1 MNTVA
6 STIGKL
12 CEFIKIELRGLYPEL
27 EISSLTD
34 IIISHLLGIPK
45 HEIHIEKEKPI
56 SEMHELR
63 AIEIV
68 KELKTGKPVQYI
80 LGFTE
85 FYGLIMNVTPDVLIP
100 RPETEEL
107 VKWIIDD
114 HACKSPV
121 ILDIGTGSGCIAIAL
136 KKNLLSSAVY
146 ACDISASALKIAQEN
161 ASVNGVDIVFFQQD
175 ISNTDIVKF
184 AKEPGGDRALT
195 QLAPEAN
202 PEYDIIVSNPPYIP
216 LREKPLININI
227 SGFEPGNALFVP
239 DDDPLMFYR
248 YIAYYGLNH
257 LKKNGQIYF
266 EIHEKSG
273 SELKKLLEK
282 SGYRNVTLQK
292 DLNGKDRMMKCFI

>member
-6 STIGKL
+6 GTIGKL
-12 CEFIKIELRGLYPEL
+12 CEFIKIELKGLYPEL
-27 EISSLTD
+27 EINSLTD

-56 SEMHELR
+56 SEMHEIR
-63 AIEIV
+63 SIEIV

-85 FYGLIMNVTPDVLIP
+85 FYGLYMHVSPDVLIP

-121 ILDIGTGSGCIAIAL
+121 ILDVGTGSGCIAIAL

-248 YIAYYGLNH
+248 HIAYFGLNH

-282 SGYRNVTLQK
+282 SGYRNVTLQR

>member
-1 MNTVA
+1 MNTA
-6 STIGKL
+6 IGTIGKL
-12 CEFIKIELRGLYPEL
+12 CEFIKIELRGQYPEL
-27 EISSLTD
+27 EINSLTD

-85 FYGLIMNVTPDVLIP
+85 FFGLFMHVSPFVLIP

-136 KKNLLSSAVY
+136 KKNLLSSTVY
-146 ACDISASALKIAQEN
+146 ACDISASALKIAQKN
-161 ASVNGVDIVFFQQD
+161 ASVNSVDIVFFQQD

-184 AKEPGGDRALT
+184 AKEPGGDLT
-195 QLAPEAN
+195 LKQLAPEVN

-227 SGFEPGNALFVP
+227 SGFEPGNSLFVP

-248 YIAYYGLNH
+248 YIAYFGLNH

-266 EIHEKSG
+266 EIKE
-273 SELKKLLEK
+273 E
-282 SGYRNVTLQK
+282 SGYRNVTLQR

>member
-6 STIGKL
+6 GTIGKL

-56 SEMHELR
+56 SEMHGIR

-85 FYGLIMNVTPDVLIP
+85 FYGLFMHVSPDVLIP

-136 KKNLLSSAVY
+136 KKNLLSSTVY
-146 ACDISASALKIAQEN
+146 ACDISASALKIAQKN
-161 ASVNGVDIVFFQQD
+161 ASVNSVDIVIFQQD

-184 AKEPGGDRALT
+184 AKEPGGDLT
-195 QLAPEAN
+195 LKQLAPEAN

-227 SGFEPGNALFVP
+227 SGFEPGNSLFVP

-248 YIAYYGLNH
+248 YIAYFGLNH

-266 EIHEKSG
+266 EINEKSG

-282 SGYRNVTLQK
+282 SGYRNVTLQR